1 MFNNKSAIALH
12 PERDFKIKKGFTLAE
27 VLITLGIIGIVASLT
42 LPAIINSYKSIVL
55 QSQLKSAYKI
65 ILDAFTKMTIDL
77 GEIQT
82 FGGQNDFYP
91 IYKTYF
97 NKIIDCGYS
106 NPDENLCMSRANS
119 HGGNSNSHNDLVY
132 KTFNGNQIDTD
143 NFDDGQFVLS
153 NGMLVM
159 LQSHG
164 TTFISVDI
172 NGKPKGPSIR
182 TRCFYIS
189 SNEHREAYANG
200 SYRHNIL
207 HNKWYFLFKRQH
219 FKFKWNCLHLQSFK
233 WKRFF

>member
-1 MFNNKSAIALH
+1 M
-12 PERDFKIKKGFTLAE
+12 KKGFTLAE
-27 VLITLGIIGIVASLT
+27 VLITLGIIGVVASLT
-42 LPAIINSYKSIVL
+42 LPAIINSSKSIVL
-55 QSQLKSAYKI
+55 QCQLKSAYKI

-172 NGKPKGPSIR
+172 NGKPKGPNRLGQDVFTFQVMSTGKLMPMGATGTIYY
-182 TRCFYIS
+182 TTNDTFCSKDSTS
-189 SNEHREAYANG
+189 SLNGIACTYKALNE
-200 SYRHNIL
+200 
-207 HNKWYFLFKRQH
+207 KDFFKNLP
-219 FKFKWNCLHLQSFK
+219 K
-233 WKRFF
+233 